1 MKAGKTKVKQVALTF
16 HVCCSAENWSSC
28 GSDPAMAFGASSGNS
43 LRIGRETSQTTAP
56 QLQQPPISSSK
67 SLRHLGQMGE
77 AFDHIL
83 SHRKLSVYFQAW
95 QAETAF
101 PEANGQWLT
110 WSEAQKLP
118 ILAPSKKI
126 GRVGEIH
133 ATTRVILSVGCLLLN
148 HGRSNKAI
156 LVGEPGKGS

>member
-16 HVCCSAENWSSC
+16 HVIVCGELVLMRQRPSNGIWGELWEFPSNWE
-28 GSDPAMAFGASSGNS
+28 
-43 LRIGRETSQTTAP
+43 ETSQTTAP

-95 QAETAF
+95 QTETAF

-118 ILAPSKKI
+118 IPRAIEKNWEELEKSMELP
-126 GRVGEIH
+126 R
-133 ATTRVILSVGCLLLN
+133 LS
-148 HGRSNKAI
+148 
-156 LVGEPGKGS
+156 